1 MLGTP
6 NFKGKALLVTG
17 VASGLGRTT
26 AKLLAEL
33 GGEIALVDRDADGL
47 ESVAAEIRA
56 AGGKA
61 HVLALDLSERSNCTL
76 AVDQAVDRMGGL
88 DALVNVACVIS
99 PSHFTE
105 LSEEAYDRVMAV
117 NIRAPFVLSQRAIPH
132 LLERKGNIVNVAS
145 NAGFMGMAYLAVY
158 AASKAALVSLTKS
171 LAMEYAKTPLTV
183 TAVAPAGMMTN
194 LLRSVAFPPNA
205 DPELVGRFSGF
216 RGMTSIDEVA
226 EMIAVLASERGA
238 AYHGS
243 TVMLDCGSTAG

>member
-6 NFKGKALLVTG
+6 NFNGKALLVTG
-17 VASGLGRTT
+17 AASGLGRTT

-33 GGEIALVDRDADGL
+33 GGEVALVDRNPEGL
-47 ESVAAEIRA
+47 ESVASEIKA

-61 HVLALDLSERSNCTL
+61 HVLALDLSERTNCGR
-76 AVDQAVDRMGGL
+76 AVDQAVGLMGGL
-88 DALVNVACVIS
+88 NALVNVAGVIS

-105 LSEEAYDRVMAV
+105 LSEENYDRVMAV
-117 NIRAPFVLSQRAIPH
+117 NIRAPFVLAQRAIPH
-132 LLERKGNIVNVAS
+132 LLKREGNIVNVAS
-145 NAGFMGMAYLAVY
+145 NAGFLGMAYMAVY

-171 LAMEYAKTPLTV
+171 LAMEYAKKPLTV

-194 LLRSVAFPPNA
+194 LVMGMAFPP
-205 DPELVGRFSGF
+205 DIDQELVGRYSGF
-216 RGMTSIDEVA
+216 RGMTEIAEVA
-226 EMIAVLASERGA
+226 EMIAVLASERGK

>member
-6 NFKGKALLVTG
+6 DFKGKALLVTG
-17 VASGLGRTT
+17 AASGLGRTT
-26 AKLLAEL
+26 ARLLAEL
-33 GGEIALVDRDADGL
+33 GGETALVDRDADGL
-47 ESVAAEIRA
+47 ESVAAEIKA

-61 HVLALDLSERSNCTL
+61 HVLALDLAERTNCAL
-76 AVDQAVDRMGGL
+76 AVEQAVERMGGL
-88 DALVNVACVIS
+88 NALVNVAGVIA

-105 LSEEAYDRVMAV
+105 LSAEAYDRVMAV

-145 NAGFMGMAYLAVY
+145 NAGFLGMAYMAVY
-158 AASKAALVSLTKS
+158 TASKAALVSLTKS

-194 LLRSVAFPPNA
+194 LVRSMNFPP
-205 DPELVGRFSGF
+205 DIDQELVGRYSGF
-216 RGMTSIDEVA
+216 RGLTSIEEVA